1 MIPKDLNDTFYVV
14 KQIAQLLEKKGG
26 KALLVGG
33 CVRDAIMGIASK
45 DFDLEVYNLS
55 CEEIKQALEGKYE
68 LDLVGMSF
76 GVMKVKHFDIDI
88 ALPRT
93 ENKTGLGHR
102 GFMVEMD
109 PTLSFSQAAARR
121 DFTVNAIMKD
131 PLTGEIIDPWNGLSD
146 LNNKI
151 LHHVSSHFS
160 EDPLRVLRAMQ
171 FIGRFNFVCAK
182 DTIELCKTLSQNELA
197 KERLA
202 QEWEKLLV
210 KGKYVSL
217 GLKFLVDSEWIKF
230 YPSLF
235 YLYQQSSLNNFI
247 VWNRLLI
254 RIDNTILYRTGNYDE
269 DLILMVTS
277 LCSEFSSSQEIKDF
291 LNQIW
296 NKNYLL
302 EYVLLFLENLAEA
315 KRLGDKN
322 ASDGKLR
329 RLALKVKKPKLF
341 LQVVKAVTSNVE
353 DKDNGLHEQLY
364 NHFYRLN
371 IHETPPVALIQGRH
385 LAPLGIPAG
394 PQMGKLLKTCFEAQL
409 DGVFD
414 NLEDGLLYLKKI
426 NNL

>member
-1 MIPKDLNDTFYVV
+1 MISKDLNDTFYVV

-217 GLKFLVDSEWIKF
+217 GLKFLVDSEWIQF
-230 YPSLF
+230 YPSLVK
-235 YLYQQSSLNNFI
+235 LYQQSSLNNFI

-269 DLILMVTS
+269 DLILMVSS

-296 NKNYLL
+296 NKNYCR
-302 EYVLLFLENLAEA
+302 Y
-315 KRLGDKN
+315 
-322 ASDGKLR
+322 
-329 RLALKVKKPKLF
+329 
-341 LQVVKAVTSNVE
+341 
-353 DKDNGLHEQLY
+353 
-364 NHFYRLN
+364 
-371 IHETPPVALIQGRH
+371 
-385 LAPLGIPAG
+385 
-394 PQMGKLLKTCFEAQL
+394 CF
-409 DGVFD
+409 
-414 NLEDGLLYLKKI
+414 
-426 NNL
+426 